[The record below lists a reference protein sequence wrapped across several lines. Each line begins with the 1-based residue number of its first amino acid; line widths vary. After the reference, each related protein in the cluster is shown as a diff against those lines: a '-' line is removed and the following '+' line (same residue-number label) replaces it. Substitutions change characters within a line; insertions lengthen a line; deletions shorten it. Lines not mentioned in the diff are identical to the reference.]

1 MLLIYILGVLYWYVS
16 TMEMYIFYREGE
28 DNVLFSDRAFMF
40 LIFAMFGWFMYPIS
54 LFRKN

>member
-16 TMEMYIFYREGE
+16 TMEMYIFHREGGA
-28 DNVLFSDRAFMF
+28 DLLFSDRAFMF
-40 LIFAMFGWFMYPIS
+40 LIFAMFGWIMYPMS

>member
-1 MLLIYILGVLYWYVS
+1 MLLIYILGALYWYVS
-16 TMEMYIFYREGE
+16 TMELYIFNREGRT
-28 DNVLFSDRAFMF
+28 DFSFSDRAFML